1 MKKKAGLLFAV
12 VALTGCK
19 TELMAEV
26 NLSDLLAHES
36 KVVTSTLKVAVAS
49 CKKADDASDGQYS
62 LNGVKQKVALNI
74 PGSEFVRCSA
84 EKIHS
89 VAEFTAPVVL
99 NAVADKQAFSIVQAE
114 DMGMK
119 LMVGASPALRKQ
131 IAEEKRHSGMS
142 HAQVNVTIKIN
153 NNIGKDFKIKPVAA
167 WADDLPVVTTLSAPA
182 TLKKGKS
189 VTLRL
194 SDVSV
199 SSVLQENLGYA
210 PVLLKP

>member
-1 MKKKAGLLFAV
+1 MKKKAGLLFTAL
-12 VALTGCK
+12 ALTGCK
-19 TELMAEV
+19 TELMTEI

-36 KVVTSTLKVAVAS
+36 KVVSSMLKITVAS
-49 CKKADDASDGQYS
+49 CKKADDVSEGQFSLSDTQ
-62 LNGVKQKVALNI
+62 QKVALFI
-74 PGSEFVRCSA
+74 PGAEFVSCSQQKA
-84 EKIHS
+84 QS
-89 VAEFTAPVVL
+89 VAVFTAPVVL
-99 NAVADKQAFSIVQAE
+99 NAVADKQAFSILQAE

-119 LMVGASPALRKQ
+119 LMVGSSPTLREQ
-131 IAEEKRHSGMS
+131 FAEEKRSADLS
-142 HAQVNVTIKIN
+142 RADINVTIKIN

-199 SSVLQENLGYA
+199 SSVLQKNLGFA